1 LLLCL
6 VSWYS
11 FLIFLCKWRSLEQHQ
26 QASSN
31 VKFFFYIISQVFFFC
46 FVFCLFFFVI
56 FVLS

>member
-11 FLIFLCKWRSLEQHQ
+11 FLILLCKWRSLEQHQ
-26 QASSN
+26 QVSSN
-31 VKFFFYIISQVFFFC
+31 NIFVFFC
-46 FVFCLFFFVI
+46 FVFCFFLFVI